1 MADIGTSAAQQEA
14 AESDVGVVRQP
25 GRARGAV
32 IELGEMCQLLGQVL
46 HSAVRNPVGY
56 WRETRD
62 ELHNLLKFGFMPV
75 FATVGIFTFV
85 ISSVGFGLL
94 NLLGSP
100 QRMSQFTLLITMRES
115 AAFITGM
122 VVAGVMGTA
131 LTADLG
137 ARKIRE
143 ELDALRVLGMD
154 PVRLLVL
161 PKIISMTVM
170 MVLLTVVAVVAAVL
184 CGILVGCVINDVS
197 FQVYLINLL
206 RNMSQP
212 EIWGMMLKTALI
224 GLLIGVVC
232 SYKGLTVGGGPE
244 GVGRAVNQ
252 AVVICFLGMFIL
264 NLAFNASIQGLFPE
278 LQSMR

>member
-1 MADIGTSAAQQEA
+1 MADTGTTVSRNGAREA
-14 AESDVGVVRQP
+14 KRAPKTPGVAS
-25 GRARGAV
+25 RALA
-32 IELGEMCQLLGQVL
+32 ELGEMCQLLGQVMTT
-46 HSAVRNPVGY
+46 AVRDPRGY
-56 WRETRD
+56 WRDTRD
-62 ELHNLLKFGFMPV
+62 ELYNLLRFGFVPV

-85 ISSVGFGLL
+85 ISSVGYGLL
-94 NLLGSP
+94 ALLGSP
-100 QRMSQFTLLITMRES
+100 QRMSQFTLLIAMRES
-115 AAFITGM
+115 AAFVTGM

-137 ARKIRE
+137 ARKIRD
-143 ELDALRVLGMD
+143 ELDAMRVLGLD

-170 MVLLTVVAVVAAVL
+170 MVLLTVVAVVASVV

-197 FQVYLINLL
+197 LQVYMVNLL

-212 EIWGMMLKTALI
+212 EIWGMILKTGLI
-224 GLLIGVVC
+224 GLLIGIVC

-264 NLAFNASIQGLFPE
+264 NLAFNATIQGLFPE